1 MKHQFKVIDM
11 TCAHCENAITD
22 AIRAVDSGAVVVIDR
37 ANDSVTVTTIEPRNS
52 IESIITD
59 EGYTVAP

>member
-11 TCAHCENAITD
+11 TCAHCENTITD

-37 ANDSVTVTTIEPRNS
+37 ANDSVTVTTIEPRDS
-52 IESIITD
+52 ITSIITD